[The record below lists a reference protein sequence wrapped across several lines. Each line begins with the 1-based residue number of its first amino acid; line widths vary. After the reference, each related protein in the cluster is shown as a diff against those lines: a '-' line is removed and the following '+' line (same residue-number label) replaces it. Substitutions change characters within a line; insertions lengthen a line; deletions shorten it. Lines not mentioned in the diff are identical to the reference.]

1 MAVAGNTNQYP
12 PLRLVA
18 LALVVA
24 VALGM
29 ITVELKKDDIAI
41 DLTQEVNKALVFSGL
56 PLVSVRFEGRDGT
69 VSGVLTDEAQ
79 PPQIIEVV
87 SGVNGVRQV
96 DNQLETNADSSVA
109 VEESTLLSELD
120 DPEFENGLYV
130 PSRTHPLEKYSLS
143 KVEFAYSQLT
153 PTEESLPVLDKLAQI
168 LKQNAQIQLEVS
180 VHTDNQ
186 STVIGQIASSQS
198 KAENIRQYLIEKGV
212 KPVQLLAKGYG
223 ASRPVATNDTPEG
236 QAQNRRVEIKVLK
249 DR

>member
-1 MAVAGNTNQYP
+1 MAVAENNIQYP
-12 PLRLVA
+12 PVQLVI
-18 LALVVA
+18 LALIIA

-56 PLVSVRFEGRDGT
+56 PLVSVSFEGRDGT

-87 SGVNGVRQV
+87 SGVNGVRHV
-96 DNQLETNADSSVA
+96 DNQLEINADSPVADENSVLA
-109 VEESTLLSELD
+109 EVD
-120 DPEFENGLYV
+120 DVEFENGLYI

-143 KVEFAYSQLT
+143 KVEFGYAQLT
-153 PTEESLPVLDKLAQI
+153 LTEESFPVLDKLAQI

-186 STVIGQIASSQS
+186 GTAIGQIASSQS
-198 KAENIRQYLIEKGV
+198 KAENIRRYLVEKGV
-212 KPVQLLAKGYG
+212 KPARLLAKGYG
-223 ASRPVATNDTPEG
+223 ASRPIAMNDTAEG
-236 QAQNRRVEIKVLK
+236 QAKNRRVEIRVLK
-249 DR
+249 DQ

>member
-1 MAVAGNTNQYP
+1 MAVAENNIQYP
-12 PLRLVA
+12 PVQLVI
-18 LALVVA
+18 LALIIA

-56 PLVSVRFEGRDGT
+56 PLVSVSFEGRDGT

-87 SGVNGVRQV
+87 SGVNGVRHV
-96 DNQLETNADSSVA
+96 DNQLEINADSPVADENSVLA
-109 VEESTLLSELD
+109 EVD
-120 DPEFENGLYV
+120 DVEFENGLYV

-143 KVEFAYSQLT
+143 KVEFGYAQLT
-153 PTEESLPVLDKLAQI
+153 LTEESFPVLDKLAQI

-186 STVIGQIASSQS
+186 GTAIGQIASSQS
-198 KAENIRQYLIEKGV
+198 KAENIRRYLVEKGV
-212 KPVQLLAKGYG
+212 KPARLLAKGYG
-223 ASRPVATNDTPEG
+223 ASRPIAMNDTAEG
-236 QAQNRRVEIKVLK
+236 QAKNRRVEIRVLK
-249 DR
+249 DQ